1 MKKETM
7 AKNLVGSLS
16 VGVVLAFLMLIC
28 GSNGGNVFGAEGVP
42 LTPVQYTIHFSQTE
56 FSFGKL
62 KGYDM
67 VRLDDG
73 GYLAQRG
80 QPMLPT
86 REIKI
91 ALPQGMVA
99 QTVRIVASELEEITG
114 EYNVLPAQPPLR
126 IGQSDDPVFIDPVS
140 EIYISS
146 DPYPNQPVELVSQI
160 DLAGQA
166 MAVVQVCPLKYI
178 PAEKKLYLYTSL
190 TLAVEGT
197 DGYICGDYL
206 PQNIS
211 EKGRRTYERRVKEM
225 VVNPQAVT
233 LTGSNQPVVKSTL
246 FLPGGP
252 FEHVIITSD
261 AYASLYQPL
270 VDWHTKKGVRDTVVT
285 TSYIYANFSGTDN
298 QEKIRNFVI
307 EAHSDWNTLYFLIGG
322 EHGTVPFEYRSY
334 EGDNIPSDQYYG
346 DYDGD
351 WVYEVYVGRV
361 TAEGSTQIKC
371 FIDKVLKYETDPP
384 LDNYSLDVCLLGMDL
399 TLASEP
405 PYYTLT
411 ASEDLKQSINSTYI
425 PAQFDLT
432 TVYDSEPT
440 NHRTKFLNAL
450 SDGQNLVNH
459 SDHSDYNSMGTG
471 DRNHGWYIYS
481 SDVNNLTNN
490 GRMSNIF
497 SLGCHPMELDH
508 NDCIAEYFVIYN
520 SLQAAVSFT
529 GNTRSGWFYVGD
541 PISLSGYLDHFWWR
555 GLFQYNKY
563 RLGEALA
570 WTKGNC
576 PSSQSIWRYCQWT
589 LNLLGEPEMPLWT
602 DSIRGLVVTQQDH
615 FPVVPSPFPVH
626 VEDSSANPV
635 ESAYVCLW
643 KGDEVYERG
652 YTDPNGDLTLG
663 VSPST
668 HGDMYVTVTGQNFLP
683 YEGTSECVGNLPPV
697 AGFTFDPPHPTR
709 HDSVQFS
716 STSYDNDGTIIS
728 WQWDFGDD
736 STASGEQVTHLYENY
751 ASYTVTLIVEDDG
764 GISDTAQTEVTI
776 EPICGDVDDGDAV
789 NVADVTYLVDYLFF
803 EGPPPPVM
811 EVANVDGEGGINVAD
826 LTYLVD
832 YLFFGGPAPVCAP
845 IE

>member
-1 MKKETM
+1 M

-28 GSNGGNVFGAEGVP
+28 GSNGGNVFGAESAT
-42 LTPVQYTIHFSQTE
+42 LAPVQYAIHFSQTE
-56 FSFGKL
+56 LSFGKL

-80 QPMLPT
+80 KPMLPT

-91 ALPQGMVA
+91 ALPRGMAA

-146 DPYPNQPVELVSQI
+146 DPYPSQPVELVSQI

-233 LTGSNQPVVKSTL
+233 LTGSNRPVVKSTL

-334 EGDNIPSDQYYG
+334 EGDNIPSDQYFG

-555 GLFQYNKY
+555 GLFLYNKY
-563 RLGEALA
+563 RLGETLA
-570 WTKGNC
+570 WTKDNC
-576 PSSQSIWRYCQWT
+576 PSSQTIWKYCQWT

-602 DSIRGLVVTQQDH
+602 DSIRGLVVTHQDH

-652 YTDPNGDLTLG
+652 YTDSNGDLTLG

-716 STSYDNDGTIIS
+716 STSYDNDGTIVS

-751 ASYTVTLIVEDDG
+751 ASYAVTLTVEDDG

-776 EPICGDVDDGDAV
+776 EPICGNVDDDGTGP
-789 NVADVTYLVDYLFF
+789 NVADLIYLVVFLFDG
-803 EGPPPPVM
+803 GPPPPVM
-811 EVANVDGEGGINVAD
+811 EAANVDGEGGLNVAD
-826 LTYLVD
+826 LIYLVE
-832 YLFFGGPAPVCAP
+832 YLFFGGPEPICGP

>member
-16 VGVVLAFLMLIC
+16 VGVVLAFLTLISY
-28 GSNGGNVFGAEGVP
+28 SNGGNVFGAEGAP
-42 LTPVQYTIHFSQTE
+42 LAPVQYTIHFSQTE
-56 FSFGKL
+56 LSFGKL

-73 GYLAQRG
+73 DYISQLGK
-80 QPMLPT
+80 PMLPT

-91 ALPQGMVA
+91 ALPPGMVA

-114 EYNVLPAQPPLR
+114 EYNVLPTQPPLR
-126 IGQSDDPVFIDPVS
+126 IGQTDDPVFIDPVS

-146 DPYPNQPVELVSQI
+146 DPYPTQPVELVSQI

-166 MAVVQVCPLKYI
+166 MAVVRICPMKYI

-190 TLAVEGT
+190 SLAVEGT

-233 LTGSNQPVVKSTL
+233 LASSPLKITKGVLLS
-246 FLPGGP
+246 GGP
-252 FEHVIITSD
+252 FEHVIITSNS
-261 AYASLYQPL
+261 YASLYQPL
-270 VDWHTKKGVRDTVVT
+270 VDWHIKKGVRDTVVT
-285 TSYIYANFSGTDN
+285 TSYIYANFSGADN

-384 LDNYSLDVCLLGMDL
+384 LDNYPLDVCLLGMDL

-405 PYYTLT
+405 PWYTLT
-411 ASEDLKQSINSTYI
+411 ASEDLKKSINSTYI

-529 GNTRSGWFYVGD
+529 GNTRSGWFYVGA
-541 PISLSGYLDHFWWR
+541 PISLSGYLALCWWR
-555 GLFQYNKY
+555 GLFLYNQY

-570 WTKGNC
+570 WTKNNC

-602 DSIRGLVVTQQDH
+602 DSIKIMVVTHPDN
-615 FPVVPSPFPVH
+615 FPTTPSSFPVH
-626 VEDSSANPV
+626 VEDSGGNPV
-635 ESAYVCLW
+635 DAAYVCLW

-652 YTDPNGDLTLG
+652 YTDSNGDLTLG

-668 HGDMYVTVTGQNFLP
+668 HGDMYVTVTAQNFLP
-683 YEGTSECVGNLPPV
+683 YQGSSECVGNLPPV

-716 STSYDNDGTIIS
+716 STSYDNDGTIVS

-736 STASGEQVTHLYENY
+736 STASVEQVTHLYENY

-776 EPICGDVDDGDAV
+776 EPICGDVDDDGAV

-811 EVANVDGEGGINVAD
+811 EATNVDGEGGINVAD
-826 LTYLVD
+826 LTYLVE
-832 YLFFGGPAPVCAP
+832 YLFFGGPEPVCGP